1 MTLDAIYDN
10 VQVPNGLSEFSDWSR
25 VHLRIQKR
33 NGRQNITTITGLAP
47 DLDEKRILKA
57 LKKKFSCNGSMKFE
71 KDKNGN
77 ERFVALQLTGDQRDN
92 VKEFLINEEICTEE
106 QIIKHGH

>member
-1 MTLDAIYDN
+1 MNLDEIYDN
-10 VQVPNGLSEFSDWSR
+10 LHASNGISDLSNWSK

-33 NGRQNITTITGLAP
+33 NGRQHITTVTGLAP

-57 LKKKFSCNGSMKFE
+57 LKKKFSCNGSMQFE

-92 VKEFLINEEICTEE
+92 VKDFLISEEICAEE
-106 QIIKHGH
+106 QIINHGY